1 MSRFT
6 IYVADASASCQI
18 KATKSEII
26 AAANE
31 MWRAEGRDSAEIEI
45 ARVQTVDLTKSTLID
60 ILTSY
65 GGSYEAERE
74 TIGTVVADPR
84 KPGEPRFVA
93 AT

>member
-6 IYVADASASCQI
+6 IYVADGSDSCRI

-26 AAANE
+26 AAAKE

-45 ARVQTVDLTKSTLID
+45 ARVQTVDLTKSALID

-65 GGSYEAERE
+65 GGSYESSRE
-74 TIGTVVADPR
+74 TIGIVSGNER
-84 KPGEPRFVA
+84 RPGEPVFVPSA
-93 AT
+93 